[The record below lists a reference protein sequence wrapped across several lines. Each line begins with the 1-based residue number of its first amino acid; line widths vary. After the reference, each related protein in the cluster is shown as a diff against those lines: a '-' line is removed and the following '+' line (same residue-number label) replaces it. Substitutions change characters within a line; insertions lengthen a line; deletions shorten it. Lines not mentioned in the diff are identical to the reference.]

1 MTLCVILI
9 FPSEYLLLL
18 FKLLL
23 SSVMNRP
30 SRFLNLLMIL
40 TAFSLI
46 STIARGQ
53 KVVVASMKQNIVH
66 EGLANPL
73 TIMAENCDCNQIQ
86 VKTDNGFLKKYDDC
100 SYDYTPTRLGMA
112 QILVTCK
119 GKTQNYLLRVIA
131 PTITYERPVA
141 IIDKKNG
148 GNIRKSVLEV
158 QMGIIISGGDKDV
171 KYKLH
176 QFTMAVMRDNRMIWS
191 KSNEGPVFNED
202 IVRFLTTLK
211 PGDRVVFFN
220 MECSSAKT
228 PVMQLTPME
237 FNVIY

>member
-1 MTLCVILI
+1 MWP
-9 FPSEYLLLL
+9 F
-18 FKLLL
+18 
-23 SSVMNRP
+23 
-30 SRFLNLLMIL
+30 RFRNLLMIL
-40 TAFSLI
+40 MGFILI
-46 STIARGQ
+46 PTMTRGQ
-53 KVVVASMKQNIVH
+53 KVAVASMKQNVVH
-66 EGLANPL
+66 EGVANQL

-131 PTITYERPVA
+131 PTVTYERPVA

-158 QMGIIISGGDKDV
+158 QMGIIVAGGDKGV

-191 KSNEGPVFNED
+191 QSNDGPVFNED
-202 IVRFLTTLK
+202 IVRFFTTLK

-220 MECSSAKT
+220 MECSAPKI
-228 PVMQLTPME
+228 PVMQLAPME